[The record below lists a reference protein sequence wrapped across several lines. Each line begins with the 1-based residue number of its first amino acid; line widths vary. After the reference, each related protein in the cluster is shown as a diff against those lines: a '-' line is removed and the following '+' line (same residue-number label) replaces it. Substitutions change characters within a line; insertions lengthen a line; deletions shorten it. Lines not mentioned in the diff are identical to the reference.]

1 MTRRCETLDFSGS
14 MPNHLVCVAESDP
27 RGLAADLD
35 GLQPKPEDI
44 VVYKKYQ
51 SAFFGTTL
59 ATELNVRHHGLP

>member
-1 MTRRCETLDFSGS
+1 